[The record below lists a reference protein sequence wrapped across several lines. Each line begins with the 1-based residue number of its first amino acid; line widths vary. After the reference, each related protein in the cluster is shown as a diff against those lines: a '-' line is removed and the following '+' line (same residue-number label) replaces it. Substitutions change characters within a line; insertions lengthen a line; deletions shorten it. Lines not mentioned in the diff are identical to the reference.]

1 MPALPPT
8 LAAAAPVAWG
18 GGSLVEGR
26 AAFSADGQRLLC
38 PCGAVVRVFALA
50 SATQVQVLRGHTA
63 LVTCVSTS
71 AVARSPPAASAA
83 AARDADDADDPMGD
97 GPSAVV
103 AADAATSSL
112 VYAWSGSLDGT
123 MRLWNFVT
131 GAALRVLHLG
141 RPIRDLVMYPYASTE
156 VVEGAGGREEERQVP
171 PVALVVV
178 ANERRGCD
186 LLQYDVF
193 GDTCL
198 ATPFHQMLISSPLA
212 ISPATG
218 RLLAFSS
225 GRCVFVSRC
234 SRPSHHSRLLL
245 QHRRAVT
252 CVAIHPDDQQVRLSC
267 RLQIPSLSSP
277 SAHVPSPLAP
287 RPSPLAPRPPHVPD
301 IHCWPSCLSS
311 RHSLTP
317 SHTLSLASPP
327 PSPPQVAAGDV
338 LGRVVVW
345 HGIGRRSGWAWG
357 EERGGTTGG
366 GRGGRGG
373 GWRGMGG
380 RGGERGGR
388 GGGGG
393 RWRGGRG
400 RGRGAGGDEGR
411 GEGESEAYSRVAGQE
426 DCEAVSSLHWHASAV
441 ADLAFAPDGLHLVSI
456 GAEAVALVWQVESG
470 VRRFLP
476 RMAAALLR
484 LVLPPSLLP
493 ALPPPAPPTPGA
505 EAPGAAAEAT
515 GCARSLVAPASA
527 PEALRFGF
535 QCADNCVRV
544 VDLSES
550 ALIAA
555 IHGIAPPPPARPLPA
570 RHFLLPP
577 PDPFTTPLASSTA
590 ASSLSNCLPADV
602 ARQLAVELAVTGGG
616 APSAVVQA
624 IRGGW
629 ARLLVIGPL
638 GVLQVYDAHAQ
649 QAVGQVRLM
658 RVNVVSQAE
667 ARFKKALKAQELQQ
681 RDKALHLLQGDAG
694 KGQQHKQQ
702 QQGPKPP
709 PIWVSHVCFSPDGRT
724 MVTAEIRQPEDM
736 AGQQSTLKFW
746 AAPFGGTHGSRQGS
760 SRGRKGGSAAVTALT
775 TAVDAPHGSVGLI
788 TGVDVHPGGDL
799 VATCGTDGEFRTW
812 TRVWGEGE
820 GDDDDEDEEGGRG
833 GGKPGRGGMR
843 GQGGRGRGG
852 GGGKGGKGESR
863 AKTARERMEEREA
876 AIAPLTFCWRCRA
889 VGSFAHQ
896 PLLAARFSWDG
907 AVLAVAAMDRVAL
920 WHPQHN
926 SLLATLQCTPSLR
939 PLQAALP
946 WKQPV
951 TALGFVAQTPFLVAV
966 SGALAPSGTFF
977 APSAS
982 PSSVYSALS
991 VWSLL
996 SLSLMWTLH
1005 LRTLS
1010 LATHPSAPRF
1020 AVIVAGTPGAA
1031 AAGGGGGR
1039 EAGKSSGEA
1048 GEGMEDSD
1056 AEGGGEEEG
1065 DEEEDEEEGAEE
1077 GEQQDGGGDR
1087 GGDGVKR
1094 REWVRRIASEGVAVP
1109 GAVLVFEGGESPVPV
1124 AAWEMNDVTGAT
1136 VAFMPP
1142 ASSPAASS
1150 RGGAMQWSIVVVSGG
1165 REYAV
1170 LNGEES
1176 TAAPDA
1182 ADLDGV
1188 RLNGAAGLAD
1198 AEAISAFE
1206 SIYGAAT
1213 TAAAAAAGAMSE
1225 QPGSAAGDER
1235 EEGVMEAVGGRPWGN
1250 LLSAP
1255 SHVLPSL
1262 ERVYP
1267 RFMQAML
1274 DQLSLH

>member
-252 CVAIHPDDQQVRLSC
+252 CVAIHPDDQQV
-267 RLQIPSLSSP
+267 
-277 SAHVPSPLAP
+277 
-287 RPSPLAPRPPHVPD
+287 
-301 IHCWPSCLSS
+301 
-311 RHSLTP
+311 
-317 SHTLSLASPP
+317 
-327 PSPPQVAAGDV
+327 AAGDV

-345 HGIGRRSGWAWG
+345 HGIGRRSG
-357 EERGGTTGG
+357 
-366 GRGGRGG
+366 
-373 GWRGMGG
+373 
-380 RGGERGGR
+380 
-388 GGGGG
+388 
-393 RWRGGRG
+393 WRGGRG

-1031 AAGGGGGR
+1031 AAGGGG
-1039 EAGKSSGEA
+1039 
-1048 GEGMEDSD
+1048 
-1056 AEGGGEEEG
+1056 
-1065 DEEEDEEEGAEE
+1065 
-1077 GEQQDGGGDR
+1077 
-1087 GGDGVKR
+1087 
-1094 REWVRRIASEGVAVP
+1094 
-1109 GAVLVFEGGESPVPV
+1109 AVLVFEGGESPVPV